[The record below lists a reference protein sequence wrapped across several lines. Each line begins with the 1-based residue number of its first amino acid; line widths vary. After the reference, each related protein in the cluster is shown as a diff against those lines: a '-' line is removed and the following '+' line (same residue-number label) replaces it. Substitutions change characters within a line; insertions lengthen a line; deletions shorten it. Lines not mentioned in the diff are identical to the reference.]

1 MADASLGR
9 GQLEKLSREEL
20 IELLLMALEAQA
32 LTTKNM
38 ESLTGML
45 AMANLR
51 IKELDDQNKTQEAE
65 LIVLRARG

>member
-45 AMANLR
+45 AMA
-51 IKELDDQNKTQEAE
+51 
-65 LIVLRARG
+65 